1 MEDLIIKGKQD
12 VNRSD
17 IVEGK
22 PKVTEKRR
30 RFYVGREEKKAFVGL
45 SSPRDKSVL
54 DKKVIADG
62 TATTQNNTNDREIKN
77 QPEETFKVLRQRTE
91 IFLKNR
97 Q

>member
-1 MEDLIIKGKQD
+1 MVQWLGLGALTAVARVQSQVRKL
-12 VNRSD
+12 NPASCAAW
-17 IVEGK
+17 
-22 PKVTEKRR
+22 PK
-30 RFYVGREEKKAFVGL
+30 KK
-45 SSPRDKSVL
+45 KK
-54 DKKVIADG
+54 KKVIADG